1 MGIQLPPPKRGHCPQ
16 FSVHVCCGQT
26 AGWIKMPLGTE
37 VDLRPGKI
45 VLDWDPAPPK
55 RGHSIAHFSA
65 HVCRG
70 QMAAWIMMPLGMEV
84 DLSSGHIVL
93 DGPQLPPGKVHSS
106 LPLFWSVSI
115 VAKR

>member
-1 MGIQLPPPKRGHCPQ
+1 
-16 FSVHVCCGQT
+16 
-26 AGWIKMPLGTE
+26 
-37 VDLRPGKI
+37 
-45 VLDWDPAPPK
+45 
-55 RGHSIAHFSA
+55 
-65 HVCRG
+65 
-70 QMAAWIMMPLGMEV
+70 MAAWIMMPLGMEV